1 MNNLTISVFGNQI
14 FSEVLNEIKL
24 LSKFDAKS
32 YNDLNLC
39 MKDAVNYNPKSTL
52 QPPLGGPRY
61 PRPVRNL
68 AVSVEM
74 GVFVGMALFHE
85 MSQISP

>member
-32 YNDLNLC
+32 YNDLSLC
-39 MKDAVNYNPKSTL
+39 MKEAVNYNRL
-52 QPPLGGPRY
+52 
-61 PRPVRNL
+61 V
-68 AVSVEM
+68 
-74 GVFVGMALFHE
+74 VFFMTANNQE
-85 MSQISP
+85 EY